1 MSLSLHSST
10 ECGGSMSRG
19 SRNSRDIVSEKSLI
33 GLISVRISSSPDRVP
48 GSTEARHS
56 SAPISHLN
64 EAVCRARRSGTS
76 RGSAMRAK
84 EMRRGARDEG
94 AGRLDDEVR
103 DAAKCGPSE
112 VLLCSTH
119 ERARRT
125 TRDSSGTVSTTG
137 AGTSAAH
144 WRRHGAVEGQRKRA
158 AYLTDRLLSRRRP
171 GLRPDGRTIGI
182 VTAGREDDGGTLLS
196 QVGRVKRDS
205 RRFSL
210 AAG

>member
-33 GLISVRISSSPDRVP
+33 GLISVRISSRPDRVP

-76 RGSAMRAK
+76 RGTAMRAK
-84 EMRRGARDEG
+84 ETRRGARDES
-94 AGRLDDEVR
+94 AGRLDDVVR

-125 TRDSSGTVSTTG
+125 TRDSSGGCVG
-137 AGTSAAH
+137 QGAAH

-158 AYLTDRLLSRRRP
+158 AYL
-171 GLRPDGRTIGI
+171 
-182 VTAGREDDGGTLLS
+182 
-196 QVGRVKRDS
+196 
-205 RRFSL
+205 
-210 AAG
+210 

>member
-10 ECGGSMSRG
+10 ECGGSMRRG
-19 SRNSRDIVSEKSLI
+19 SRKSRDMVSEKSLM
-33 GLISVRISSSPDRVP
+33 GLISVRISSRPDRVP

-56 SAPISHLN
+56 SSPISHLK
-64 EAVCRARRSGTS
+64 EAVCKARRSGTS

-84 EMRRGARDEG
+84 ETRRGARDEG
-94 AGRLDDEVR
+94 AGRLDDGGR

-112 VLLCSTH
+112 CCSTH

-125 TRDSSGTVSTTG
+125 TRDSSGVR
-137 AGTSAAH
+137 AAH

-171 GLRPDGRTIGI
+171 GLRPDGGTIGI
-182 VTAGREDDGGTLLS
+182 FTAGREDDGGTLSS
-196 QVGRVKRDS
+196 QAGLARLCPSKRVS
-205 RRFSL
+205 RQGS
-210 AAG
+210 AC